1 MRHDFDD
8 EPTIIIEKHGAGAGS
23 FLVGIALGAA
33 AALLFAPRTGI
44 ETRQIIGRRARDARD
59 RALDVADD
67 VSHQVTDQF
76 GRARDA
82 VTERVD
88 RAREAVDLKR
98 RQVQRAIDA
107 GRTAAAEAREDLER
121 RIAETKAAY
130 QAGAR
135 VAREEMERGR
145 VAGAAGAVAGGAGA
159 AGAAVAI
166 DGGVS
171 ELDDEI

>member
-1 MRHDFDD
+1 MRHDAHDD
-8 EPTIIIEKHGAGAGS
+8 EPTIIIEKHSGSAGS
-23 FLVGIALGAA
+23 FLVGIALGAGL
-33 AALLFAPRTGI
+33 ALLFAPHTGT
-44 ETRQIIGRRARDARD
+44 ETRQLLGRRARDARD

-67 VSHQVTDQF
+67 MTHQVTDQF
-76 GRARDA
+76 GRAREV

-88 RAREAVDLKR
+88 RARQAVDLKR

-107 GRTAAAEAREDLER
+107 GRTAAADARDDLER

-145 VAGAAGAVAGGAGA
+145 IAGA
-159 AGAAVAI
+159 AGAAGAI
-166 DGGVS
+166 GADLGATD
-171 ELDDEI
+171 LDDDV